1 MTSEAPLANALA
13 GLTAEQRARLTLEL
27 ARRKAAKNPAVPGL
41 PRTPG
46 AENTFPTSPGQE
58 RLWYLHALEP
68 DSTAYVLPIVLRLR
82 GAVDATA
89 LQGSLGAL
97 VARHEAL
104 RTVFR
109 EGPDGQIQQVVL
121 PGADV
126 PLPVTEMPDDADDDT
141 LWQRVRDEVS
151 RPFDLARGPLVRA
164 RLLRRADFG
173 TGPEAVL
180 VLCVHHIVVD
190 GWSLGVLVGEL
201 GETYAARTAGRP
213 PLLPPLAVQYA
224 DFAVWQR
231 QALSGE
237 RLREQLAF
245 WREELDGV
253 PVLEVPGDR
262 PRPAQDSFAG
272 DSVRVEVPASLVSG

>member
-13 GLTAEQRARLTLEL
+13 GLTPGQRARLTLEL
-27 ARRKAAKNPAVPGL
+27 ARRKATRKTAVPVL
-41 PRTPG
+41 SRTPG
-46 AENTFPTSPGQE
+46 AENAFPSSPGQE

-82 GAVDATA
+82 GAVDVTA

-109 EGPDGQIQQVVL
+109 EGRDGQIQQIVL
-121 PGADV
+121 PGGGV
-126 PLPVTEMPDDADDDT
+126 PLPVTDAPAGEDEDT
-141 LWQRVRDEVS
+141 LWRRVREEVS

-164 RLLRRADFG
+164 RLLRRADSG
-173 TGPEAVL
+173 AGPEAVL

-201 GETYAARTAGRP
+201 AENYAARVAGRP
-213 PLLPPLAVQYA
+213 PVLPPLAVQYA

-231 QALSGE
+231 ESLSGE
-237 RLREQLAF
+237 RLAEQLSF
-245 WREELDGV
+245 WRTELEGAPILD
-253 PVLEVPGDR
+253 VPGDR
-262 PRPAQDSFAG
+262 SRSAEQSFAG
-272 DSVRVEVPASLVSG
+272 DSVRVGIPASLVSG